1 MVVGGKNS
9 FSNPQSDTDVVSV
22 GFDFL
27 VTHLQEPLFPR
38 TISTKMTEGR
48 QVLVF
53 SREEA
58 LARFRESNFLDCR
71 INAYSDYTGFSGINR
86 QAPYFIFI
94 DLDRSGFKT
103 PEAHHL
109 ALSIT
114 LKNIE
119 KKLDGGKPTV
129 VWSGNGFHIYQPVEA
144 IVLEQ
149 EEVFSKFDQPSR
161 KFLKFAEQYLSN
173 YKSDP
178 SHNPSFKSCMIRI
191 PGSHNSKCIQRGN
204 NSNSEVRIL
213 ETWNGIRPNI
223 KGSLLYDFYLWL
235 ANEKIKE
242 IERQEKTSKYQSN
255 TTRTSNSIRWI
266 ERLLQT
272 PIEDYRKNAVSLI
285 LAPYLINI
293 KKMSAIDA
301 FSIIEEWLKKCASLR
316 LLDSNFNYRV
326 KYAID
331 TAVDSGIPPMK
342 FDTLK
347 QKNRLIYDKLCP
359 HD

>member
-9 FSNPQSDTDVVSV
+9 FSNPQSNTDVVSD
-22 GFDFL
+22 GFDFI
-27 VTHLQEPLFPR
+27 VTHFQDPLFPR

-58 LARFRESNFLDCR
+58 LSRFRESNFLDCR
-71 INAYSDYTGFSGINR
+71 INAYPDYTGFSGINR

-94 DLDRSGFKT
+94 DLDRSGFNT
-103 PEAHHL
+103 SEDHNL

-114 LKNIE
+114 LNNIN

-144 IVLEQ
+144 IVLEL
-149 EEVFSKFDQPSR
+149 EEVFSKFDQPSK

-191 PGSHNSKCIQRGN
+191 PGSHNSKCLPK
-204 NSNSEVRIL
+204 SDSEVRIL
-213 ETWNGIRPNI
+213 VTWNGIRPSI
-223 KGSLLYDFYLWL
+223 KGPLLYDFYLWL

-242 IERQEKTSKYQSN
+242 IERQEKTSKYQLN
-255 TTRTSNSIRWI
+255 TTRASNSIRWI
-266 ERLLQT
+266 DRLLQT
-272 PIEDYRKNAVSLI
+272 PIEDYRKNTVSLI

-293 KKMSAIDA
+293 KKMSVLDA
-301 FSIIEEWLKKCASLR
+301 LRTIEDWLNKCASLR
-316 LLDSNFNYRV
+316 ILDSNFNYRV
-326 KYAID
+326 KYAVD

-347 QKNRLIYDKLCP
+347 HKNRLLYDKLFQ
-359 HD
+359 D